1 MIDNIRR
8 DKDRWDLNTNIGRKG
23 KLGNGKQ
30 RAETWFWFN
39 LEDWIKISQITKDY
53 LYCSLSYLFYAHISD
68 DETYMVDT

>member
-1 MIDNIRR
+1 
-8 DKDRWDLNTNIGRKG
+8 
-23 KLGNGKQ
+23 
-30 RAETWFWFN
+30 